1 MKLRVERKD
10 SIIYPDNKRVIP
22 RFFFNGEARAE
33 QLISR
38 ILAMPEQQ
46 VHSLVNQN
54 LREFSKRHRSI
65 TTIYKKHFNN
75 VKHIVTKVYDGNNLS
90 ELRKLLIG
98 AYFTM
103 EYALESAAL
112 FNPSIVED
120 PDQGGLA
127 KGQVRVVVSL
137 RATGEGHIS
146 SLVFRRAIINE
157 QNEIILHEPGPH
169 VAEATVIKN
178 HLYKKKSFSSKL
190 EEMGIGAVFYNL
202 VLGQLPDKFTYDQI
216 RDAVK
221 SAEDTNATL
230 LMEHQKAIEEILW
243 LADSYNE
250 IIFSLDTDLT
260 ERVIFP
266 ISKYEKKGIEDARFV
281 KFTKENGDTL
291 YYGTYTAYDGYTIL
305 PRLIET
311 EDFYT
316 FKIFPLHGSYA
327 IDKNL
332 ALFPRKV
339 NGKFVMISRINGFN
353 NYIMFS
359 DNINRWSNAELLQ
372 EPLYPWELVQIGNG
386 GSPIET
392 PDGWLLITH
401 GVGPVRKYCLGA
413 CLLDLEDPRKI
424 IGRLREPLLLPIEGE
439 RAGYVP
445 NVVYTCGSHVHNEE
459 LIIPYAMS
467 DYASSFASVNLKA
480 LLEELKSNS

>member
-1 MKLRVERKD
+1 MKLSVQRMD
-10 SIIYPDNKRVIP
+10 SIIYPDNKRVIS
-22 RFFFNGEARAE
+22 RFFFTGDARAE
-33 QLISR
+33 KLISQ
-38 ILAMPEQQ
+38 IMAMPEDE
-46 VHSLVNQN
+46 VHSLVNQI
-54 LREFSKRHRSI
+54 LREFSKRHRSV
-65 TTIYKKHFNN
+65 TTIYKKHYNN
-75 VKHIVTKVYDGNNLS
+75 VKHIVAKVHPANNVS
-90 ELRKLLIG
+90 EWRKLLIG
-98 AYFTM
+98 SYFTM

-120 PDQGGLA
+120 PDQTGLQ
-127 KGQVRVVVSL
+127 KGQVRIILSL

-146 SLVFRRAIINE
+146 SIVFRSAILGE
-157 QNEIILHEPGPH
+157 HNEITLLEPGNH

-178 HLYKKKSFSSKL
+178 HMYKKTSFSSKL
-190 EEMGIGAVFYNL
+190 QEMGIREEFHNL
-202 VLGQLPDKFTYDQI
+202 VLDQLPDRFTYDQI

-221 SAEDTNATL
+221 IAQDANNSL
-230 LMEHQKAIEEILW
+230 LMEHKKAIEEMVW

-250 IIFSLDTDLT
+250 ITFSLDTDLT

-266 ISKYEKKGIEDARFV
+266 ISKYEKNGIEDARFV
-281 KFTKENGDTL
+281 KFTKDNGDVA

-311 EDFYT
+311 EDFYS
-316 FKIFPLHGSYA
+316 FKIFPVHGNYA

-339 NGKFVMISRINGFN
+339 NGKFVMISRVNGFN

-359 DNINRWSNAELLQ
+359 DKINRWSDAELLQ

-413 CLLDLEDPRKI
+413 CLLDLENPRKI
-424 IGRLREPLLLPIEGE
+424 IGRLKEPMLLPVEGE
-439 RAGYVP
+439 RSGYVP
-445 NVVYTCGSHVHNEE
+445 NVVYTCGTYVHNGE

-467 DYASSFASVNLKA
+467 DYASTFARVNLQS
-480 LLEELKSNS
+480 LLNVLKNG

>member
-1 MKLRVERKD
+1 MNLHVQRKD
-10 SIIYPDNKRVIP
+10 SIIYPDNKRVIA
-22 RFFFNGEARAE
+22 RFFFNGTARAE
-33 QLISR
+33 KLISA
-38 ILAMPEQQ
+38 IIAMPDSE
-46 VHSLVNQN
+46 VHSLVNQI

-65 TTIYKKHFNN
+65 TGIYKQHFN
-75 VKHIVTKVYDGNNLS
+75 KIKDIVTKVYGNNNNLS
-90 ELRKLLIG
+90 EGRKLLIG

-112 FNPSIVED
+112 FNPSIIED
-120 PDQGGLA
+120 PDQTGLQN
-127 KGQVRVVVSL
+127 GHVRVLLSL

-146 SLVFRRAIINE
+146 SIVFRRAIINQ
-157 QNEIILHEPGPH
+157 QNDILLFDPAGH
-169 VAEATVIKN
+169 VAEATIIKN
-178 HLYKKKSFSSKL
+178 HMYKKGSFSSKL
-190 EEMGIGAVFYNL
+190 EEMGIAEEFYKL
-202 VLGQLPDKFTYDQI
+202 VLEQLTDRFTYDQI
-216 RDAVK
+216 SDAVR
-221 SAEDTNATL
+221 NAKNANPL
-230 LMEHQKAIEEILW
+230 LLVEQQKAIDEILW

-250 IIFSLDTDLT
+250 IIFSLDTDIT

-266 ISKYEKKGIEDARFV
+266 ISKHEQKGIEDARFV
-281 KFTKENGDTL
+281 KFTKENGSVI
-291 YYGTYTAYDGYTIL
+291 YYCTYTAYDGHTIL

-311 EDFYT
+311 EDFYK

-339 NGKFVMISRINGFN
+339 NGKFVMISRVNGFS

-359 DNINRWSNAELLQ
+359 EKINRWSEAELLE
-372 EPLYPWELVQIGNG
+372 EPSYPWELVQIGNG

-392 PDGWLLITH
+392 PEGWLLITH

-424 IGRLREPLLLPIEGE
+424 IGRLKEPLLLPIEDE

-445 NVVYTCGSHVHNEE
+445 NVVYTCGAYVHNED

-467 DYASSFASVNLKA
+467 DFASSFATVNLRS
-480 LLEELKSNS
+480 LLDELKNG